1 MSLTGLRVGE
11 SVGAEVDV
19 VGLNDGEKVGV
30 RVGLK
35 VGSTVANGEAE
46 GLLVFSST
54 IKEKKLDPVCMSV

>member
-30 RVGLK
+30 RLGLK
-35 VGSTVANGEAE
+35 VGSAVANGEAE

-54 IKEKKLDPVCMSV
+54 IKEKKLDPVSMSV